1 MILDVKR
8 LSTEERINGIMKET
22 PRDFI
27 VEEITENGNLLEIDK
42 QYKPE
47 EIGFEESEGKF
58 SILVMQKENWD
69 TSQAMKEIAKKS
81 GRGIKSVGFA
91 GTKDRI
97 SVSTQLCSIFGADP
111 ERLLSIHIK
120 DLKINGAWKSDKQIR
135 LGDLLGNKFTIT
147 IRTEDQPDGTE
158 SIDKINNELNGM
170 FPNFF
175 GMQRFGIRENN
186 VDVGIDILKGDF
198 ENAAMKFLTDTN
210 KENNNDAVEARN
222 RLKKELDFKDALSYF
237 PRYLKYERMM
247 LDYLSKYN
255 KDYANAF
262 RRLPRQILLMFVHSI
277 ESYIFNS
284 ELNMRIN
291 NKDILPTIGDKVCKS
306 DFFGFPDQSNIY
318 DKKTNTENNEFMV
331 GNIVGYKTEELNDY
345 ERSIMEELGIEK
357 AEFKIKQMPELN
369 CKGDQRV
376 LFAPYK
382 GFKSGILDKGF
393 ILSFSLPSGSYATSL
408 LNEFIQ

>member
-8 LSTEERINGIMKET
+8 LSTEERINGRMKET

-27 VEEITENGNLLEIDK
+27 VEEITENGNLLELDK

-47 EIGFEESEGKF
+47 EIGFKETEGKF

-69 TSQAMKEIAKKS
+69 TSQALKEIARKS
-81 GRGIKSVGFA
+81 GRGFKSVGFA

-111 ERLLSIHIK
+111 ERLLGVHIK

-147 IRTEDQPDGTE
+147 IRTENQHGAE
-158 SIDKINNELNGM
+158 SIDKINNELNGI

-175 GMQRFGIRENN
+175 GAQRFGIRENN
-186 VDVGIDILKGDF
+186 VDVGIDILKGNF
-198 ENAAMKFLTDTN
+198 EDAAMKFLTDTN
-210 KENNNDAVEARN
+210 KENNIDAVEARN
-222 RLKKELDFKDALSYF
+222 KLKEELDFKDALSYF
-237 PRYLKYERMM
+237 PRYLKYERMI
-247 LDYLSKYN
+247 LDYLSRYN

-277 ESYIFNS
+277 ESYIFNK

-291 NKDILPTIGDKVCKS
+291 NKEILPKIGSKVCKS

-318 DKKTNTENNEFMV
+318 YKKTNIENNEFAV
-331 GNIVGYKTEELNDY
+331 GNIVGYETEELNDY

-357 AEFKIKQMPELN
+357 TEFKIKQMPELN

-382 GFKSGILDKGF
+382 GFKSAILDDSF